1 MDIKDLV
8 NAGIEN
14 EVATRIFRVRRIAGG
29 YYEVR
34 DDYGSLLGTTGDEA
48 KAVRHAQYSAQF
60 FREQGFLARV
70 LVKRVGQNL
79 STPQRP
85 VAAPSDVG

>member
-1 MDIKDLV
+1 MDY
-8 NAGIEN
+8 GIESPEG
-14 EVATRIFRVRRIAGG
+14 EVAMRVFRVRQIAGG

-60 FREQGFLARV
+60 FREQGLAARV
-70 LVKRVGQNL
+70 LVKRGEDFVEPEL
-79 STPQRP
+79 LP
-85 VAAPSDVG
+85 A

>member
-1 MDIKDLV
+1 MKLGIARPDIEGPDV
-8 NAGIEN
+8 ESR
-14 EVATRIFRVRRIAGG
+14 VATRTFRVRRLASG

-48 KAVRHAQYSAQF
+48 KAVHHALCSAQF

-70 LVKRVGQNL
+70 LVKRGEEFVEPEL
-79 STPQRP
+79 MP
-85 VAAPSDVG
+85 A

>member
-1 MDIKDLV
+1 M
-8 NAGIEN
+8 NFGIDSLESV
-14 EVATRIFRVRRIAGG
+14 ESQVAMRVFRVRKIAGG

-48 KAVRHAQYSAQF
+48 KAVHHAQCSAQF

-70 LVKRVGQNL
+70 LVKRGEDFVEPEPL
-79 STPQRP
+79 P
-85 VAAPSDVG
+85 A

>member
-1 MDIKDLV
+1 M
-8 NAGIEN
+8 NFGIDSLESV
-14 EVATRIFRVRRIAGG
+14 ESQVAMRVFRVRKIAGG

-48 KAVRHAQYSAQF
+48 KAVHHAQCSAQF

-70 LVKRVGQNL
+70 LVKRGEDFVEPEL
-79 STPQRP
+79 IP
-85 VAAPSDVG
+85 A

>member
-1 MDIKDLV
+1 MKHDI
-8 NAGIEN
+8 ES
-14 EVATRIFRVRRIAGG
+14 EVATRIFRVRRVING

-48 KAVRHAQYSAQF
+48 RAVWHAQCSAQF

-70 LVKRVGQNL
+70 LIKRGEEFVEPELQ
-79 STPQRP
+79 P
-85 VAAPSDVG
+85 A

>member
-1 MDIKDLV
+1 MNL
-8 NAGIEN
+8 GIEGPDIES

-29 YYEVR
+29 YYEIR

-48 KAVRHAQYSAQF
+48 RAVHHAQCSAQF

-70 LVKRVGQNL
+70 LVKRGEDFVEPELL
-79 STPQRP
+79 S
-85 VAAPSDVG
+85 A